1 VNAYTSIVVNDR
13 IDTLVREAAEHRLL
27 ASDGPNAVSRV
38 FASIASAWASATA
51 QADASRPVLP
61 RLDDYPYR
69 S

>member
-13 IDTLVREAAEHRLL
+13 IDTLIREAAERRLVAPTRPSL
-27 ASDGPNAVSRV
+27 VSRV
-38 FASIASAWASATA
+38 AASIAGAWTSASA
-51 QADASRPVLP
+51 QVDASRPVLP